1 MYPRFYRGKMLLVG
15 FFAYFVSYLIGLA
28 IPGAGG

>member
-1 MYPRFYRGKMLLVG
+1 MLLVG